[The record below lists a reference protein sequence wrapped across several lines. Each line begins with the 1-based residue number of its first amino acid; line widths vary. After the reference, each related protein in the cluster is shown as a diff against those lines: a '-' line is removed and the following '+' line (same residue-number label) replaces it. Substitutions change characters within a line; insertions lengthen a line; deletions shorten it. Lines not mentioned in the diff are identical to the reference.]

1 MKFIKALIFSLLTI
15 FSTACATL
23 MHGDQ
28 QLVGF
33 STTPAGGIVYVDD
46 IDQGRAPFM
55 MHLARNKEYS
65 VRVELPGY
73 LPFETKIIRK
83 VDALIIGN
91 LLLGG
96 PIGLAVDIATG
107 AMYKLTPEQVNAELK
122 KSPSGRTND
131 GLYFNIVMKADPSWE
146 KIGSLQACRN

>member
-1 MKFIKALIFSLLTI
+1 MKFFKAFIFLLLTI

-28 QLVGF
+28 QLIGF
-33 STTPAGGIVYVDD
+33 STNPSGGIVYVNGV
-46 IDQGRAPFM
+46 DQGRAPFM
-55 MHLARNKEYS
+55 MHLARNNEYDI
-65 VRVELPGY
+65 RIELPGY
-73 LPFETKIIRK
+73 LPYKTKIIRR

-107 AMYKLTPEQVNAELK
+107 SMYKLTPDQVSAELI
-122 KSPSGRTND
+122 KSSSGIHD
-131 GLYFNIVMKADPSWE
+131 EGLYFNIVLKADPSWE
-146 KIGSLQACRN
+146 KIGSLQATRN

>member
-1 MKFIKALIFSLLTI
+1 MKFFKALIFSLLTI

-33 STTPAGGIVYVDD
+33 STTPSGGIVYVDD
-46 IDQGRAPFM
+46 VDQGRAPFM
-55 MHLARNKEYS
+55 MHLARNKEYN
-65 VRVELPGY
+65 VRIELPGY
-73 LPFETKIIRK
+73 LPYETKIIRK

-107 AMYKLTPEQVNAELK
+107 SMYKLTPEQVSAELK
-122 KSPSGRTND
+122 KSPSGRTD
-131 GLYFNIVMKADPSWE
+131 GGLYFNIVMKADPSWE
-146 KIGSLQACRN
+146 KIGTLKACIN